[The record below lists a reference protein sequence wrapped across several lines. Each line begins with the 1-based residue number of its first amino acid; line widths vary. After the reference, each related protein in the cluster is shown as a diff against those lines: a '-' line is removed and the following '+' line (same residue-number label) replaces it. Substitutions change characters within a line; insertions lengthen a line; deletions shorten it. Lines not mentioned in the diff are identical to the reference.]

1 MAFLVPGTVGR
12 VGKLAIKGVRRLR
25 QLIKKSLVSVLRI
38 LCIKSIR
45 IKTITIMSNY
55 EEKVKAL
62 KAHHEELLSRKN
74 ETISGGN
81 GIYEKYKFPILT
93 AAHVP
98 LEWKYDFNEQDNPY
112 LMQRIMCNATLNA
125 GALKWN
131 GKYVLVVRVEGA
143 DRKSFFAVAESPNG
157 IDNFRF
163 WDEPITMPD
172 DVIPATNIYDM
183 RITQHEDG
191 WIYGVFCAERH
202 DPSQPGNLS
211 AATATAGIART
222 KDLKTWERL
231 PDLKTKS
238 QQRNVVLHP
247 EFVDGKYAL
256 YTRPQDGFIDT
267 GSGGGIG
274 WALVD
279 DMTHAE
285 VKEEK
290 IIYERKYHTITEVKN
305 GEGPHPLK
313 TEKGWLHLA
322 HGVRGTA
329 DGLRYVLYMYMTSL
343 EDPTKVI
350 AKPGGFFLV
359 PEGNEY
365 IGDVM
370 NVAFANGWIKD
381 EDGKVFIYYASA
393 DTRMHVATSTVDR
406 LVDYCMNTPEDGLT
420 TSASVET
427 IKKLIAKNRNQ
438 K

>member
-1 MAFLVPGTVGR
+1 MNYQEKVQA
-12 VGKLAIKGVRRLR
+12 LR
-25 QLIKKSLVSVLRI
+25 QRH
-38 LCIKSIR
+38 
-45 IKTITIMSNY
+45 
-55 EEKVKAL
+55 EAL
-62 KAHHEELLSRKN
+62 LQRKN
-74 ETISGGN
+74 QVMEGGN
-81 GIYEKYKFPILT
+81 GIYEKYVYPILT
-93 AAHVP
+93 AEHTP
-98 LEWKYDFNEQDNPY
+98 LEWKYDFNEQDNPF
-112 LMQRIMCNATLNA
+112 LMQRIMMNAVLNA
-125 GALKWN
+125 GAIKLD
-131 GKYVLVVRVEGA
+131 GRYLLVCRVEGA

-157 IDNFRF
+157 IDQWRF
-163 WDEPITMPD
+163 WEEPITMPD
-172 DVIPATNIYDM
+172 TEDPATNIYDM
-183 RITQHEDG
+183 RVTQHEDG

-247 EFVDGKYAL
+247 EFVNGKYAL

-393 DTRMHVATSTVDR
+393 DTRMHVATSSVER

-427 IKKLIAKNRNQ
+427 IKKLVAKNKKQ
-438 K
+438 